1 VTSIDNRKIAR
12 LAKLAGA
19 PEVKAAG
26 VEMHVR
32 VGDTVEAGQPVCTLH
47 AETPAELNYALD
59 YAASTEDI
67 VGIEPR

>member
-1 VTSIDNRKIAR
+1 VASIENRKIAR

-19 PEVKAAG
+19 PAAKAAG

-32 VGDTVEAGQPVCTLH
+32 LGDVVATGQPVCTVH
-47 AETPAELNYALD
+47 AETPGELDYAIE

-67 VGIEPR
+67 VRIDPR